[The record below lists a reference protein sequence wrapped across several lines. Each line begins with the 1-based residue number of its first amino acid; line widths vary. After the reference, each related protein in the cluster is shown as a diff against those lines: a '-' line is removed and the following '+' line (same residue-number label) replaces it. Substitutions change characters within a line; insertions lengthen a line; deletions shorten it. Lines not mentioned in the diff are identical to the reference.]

1 LDLASLVLLV
11 ILFVLLNFVLAR
23 LIITF
28 SV

>member
-23 LIITF
+23 LILRF
-28 SV
+28 A